1 MKKTT
6 WKHADFFQAMEVW
19 APKHLAYDW
28 DNVGLQIGTYNS
40 TTNRVLITL
49 DVTESV
55 VDEAIEK
62 GINLIIAHHPVLF
75 QSLKQINMDTPKGRT
90 VQKLIKN
97 DITVY
102 ASHTNLDAADGGVND
117 MLAKELNLT
126 HTTPLVPVYN
136 EAYYKVVIYVPESHV
151 DNIRQALADS
161 GAGHIGN
168 YSHCTFQSSGQ
179 GTFKPLDGTNP
190 YIGDQNEITYV
201 DEFKVETIVPERI
214 LSKVMKSILHVHPYE
229 EPAYDIYSLENE
241 TMEFGIG
248 RIGNLT
254 EPTTLDSFI
263 QTVKNQ
269 FQLEGMRIS
278 GNKDKMI
285 KRVAILGGSGEKY
298 VSKAMRQKADVYIT
312 GDMTFHIAQDAAEM
326 GLTIIDAGHYIEK
339 IMKYYTKQTLVQ
351 SMNLDKDFIEISE
364 INTDPFQFV

>member
-6 WKHADFFQAMEVW
+6 WKHADFFRAMDVW

-28 DNVGLQIGTYNS
+28 DNVGLQIGSFNAITS
-40 TTNRVLITL
+40 KVLITL

-62 GINLIIAHHPVLF
+62 GMNLIIAHHSLLF
-75 QSLKQINMDTPKGRT
+75 QPLKQINMDTPKGRT

-102 ASHTNLDAADGGVND
+102 ASHTNLDAANNGVND
-117 MLAKELNLT
+117 MLATELKLT

-136 EAYYKVVIYVPESHV
+136 EKNYKVVIYVPESHIEK
-151 DNIRQALADS
+151 IRQAFAES
-161 GAGHIGN
+161 GAGYIGN
-168 YSHCTFQSSGQ
+168 YSHCTFQSPGQ
-179 GTFKPLDGTNP
+179 GTFKPLEGTDP
-190 YIGDQNEITYV
+190 YIGEQDKITYV
-201 DEFKVETIVPERI
+201 DEYKIETIVPESI
-214 LSKVMKSILHVHPYE
+214 LSNVVKSILSAHPYE
-229 EPAYDIYSLENE
+229 EPAYDIYPLENK
-241 TMEFGIG
+241 TTNFGIG

-263 QTVKNQ
+263 KTVKTQ
-269 FQLEGMRIS
+269 FQLEGIRIS
-278 GNKDKMI
+278 GNKDKKI

-298 VSKAMRQKADVYIT
+298 VSHAMRKKADVYIT

-326 GLTIIDAGHYIEK
+326 GLTVIDAGHYIEK
-339 IMKYYTKQTLVQ
+339 VMKYYTKQKLAQT
-351 SMNLDKDFIEISE
+351 MELDKDFIEVSE